1 MTTVQSFAGRDYVS
15 RPVNLP
21 QAKPMFG
28 RSHSEAGDSLTLSK
42 NMAKTPK
49 EPHFG
54 FAPVKTATLVVG
66 GLAAL
71 AGALPQKTSQT
82 SVQLATPTPTQDNFF
97 HQEKERQCGPACSPP
112 PPSTSTKKNG
122 KTPTTIIVTKTKTKH
137 NGDETT
143 QTKTKTKNVKPTQ
156 T

>member
-1 MTTVQSFAGRDYVS
+1 MTTVQSFAGHTSVS
-15 RPVNLP
+15 RTVNLP

-28 RSHSEAGDSLTLSK
+28 RSHSEAGDSLSLSK
-42 NMAKTPK
+42 NMPKSPK

-54 FAPVKTATLVVG
+54 LAPGKTVLLVAG

-82 SVQLATPTPTQDNFF
+82 SVQRTTPTPTQDNFF

-112 PPSTSTKKNG
+112 EPSTSGASTGKNG
-122 KTPTTIIVTKTKTKH
+122 KPVTVVTITKNNGDTKTKTKQ
-137 NGDETT
+137 D
-143 QTKTKTKNVKPTQ
+143 KPTH